1 MIKVI
6 VFPLVLHIH
15 PYRQM
20 IRMSTHIEIGETLY
34 SKSLGSQKSDT
45 AEQAP
50 LQTDSVLWI
59 ASLTKL
65 VTGIACMIAVEQRL
79 VTLDENVRE
88 IVPELKDLDLLVGFE
103 EGESPRKPILKKTTA
118 PISIR

>member
-1 MIKVI
+1 M
-6 VFPLVLHIH
+6 
-15 PYRQM
+15 
-20 IRMSTHIEIGETLY
+20 Y
-34 SKSLGSQKSDT
+34 SKSFGSRTFDI
-45 AEQAP
+45 AEDAS

-65 VTGIACMIAVEQRL
+65 VTGVACMIAVEQGL

-103 EGESPRKPILKKTTA
+103 EGESPRKPILKKTMA